1 MCRFDVIFFFHRVF
15 NVITFASMSMGRS
28 ASMIPNYSK
37 GKESA
42 QRILQLND
50 RPSQIDPEDPT
61 GIKLVNLF
69 SLSIVH
75 V

>member
-1 MCRFDVIFFFHRVF
+1 
-15 NVITFASMSMGRS
+15 MSMGRS